1 MLMQTWL
8 YVLSMF
14 TDIGLLLAQLYFIIM
29 YSDLE
34 ADYINPME
42 LCETMDWAL
51 PIEAVVQAVITA
63 AFLFTGEWLSLFFTA
78 PVTIYNAY
86 RYSQTKLKFD
96 ATTIFKTVRNY
107 RIESIIKL
115 IWYFVL
121 FCYFLYSMIWA
132 LVQWTDS
139 TY

>member
-107 RIESIIKL
+107 RIESIVKL

>member
-1 MLMQTWL
+1 
-8 YVLSMF
+8 MF

-107 RIESIIKL
+107 RIESIVKL